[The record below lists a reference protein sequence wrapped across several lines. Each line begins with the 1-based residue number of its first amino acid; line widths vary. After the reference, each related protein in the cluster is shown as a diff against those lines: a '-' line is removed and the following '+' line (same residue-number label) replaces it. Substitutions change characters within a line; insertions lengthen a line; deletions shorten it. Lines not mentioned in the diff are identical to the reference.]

1 MLHTKTNKTTLN
13 EKLTILQQKF
23 QVLKITGPLILIL
36 SATELT
42 LNSVRSLFDSQ
53 SFHYTVPLMDA
64 SPRLVYCGIE
74 PARFPA
80 SSFRKNRVSVR
91 RRTRKVFAVASE
103 PKPKQTGTGP
113 ASSSSPSKTVNGSS
127 RSSPPLKPVN
137 GASMVDFQI
146 TFISSK
152 LPKYIYIY
160 YNNIR
165 LLIVFYLL

>member
-1 MLHTKTNKTTLN
+1 MLHTKTNKRTLN
-13 EKLTILQQKF
+13 EKLTNLQQKF

-91 RRTRKVFAVASE
+91 RRTRKVFAVTSE

-127 RSSPPLKPVN
+127 RSSPPLKPFN

-152 LPKYIYIY
+152 LPKIYIY